1 MKVAVPKRGEVHSAF
16 TTLLKRLSG
25 SVKRINE
32 HAASRMRRGDYA
44 GAEAWA
50 QVGTALHEF
59 RERALGL
66 RAEWQA
72 LCRDAG
78 GKGRKPSRKKRGPIT
93 PLWEYYQPILR
104 AIVQAGG
111 EARRSEI
118 EPVVFKVMEARLQPG
133 DVEISGG
140 RRPRWQN
147 SIRRARRQLIKEGW
161 ISVGGSKGVWRVTEK
176 GRVAATRQRPSA
188 TAKAAREGIEPG

>member
-1 MKVAVPKRGEVHSAF
+1 MRVAVPKRGEVHSAF
-16 TTLLKRLSG
+16 KTLLKRLSG

-32 HAASRMRRGDYA
+32 HAASRMRRGDYT
-44 GAEAWA
+44 GAEAWV
-50 QVGTALHEF
+50 QLGTALGEF
-59 RERALGL
+59 RSRTLDLQG
-66 RAEWQA
+66 EWKG

-78 GKGRKPSRKKRGPIT
+78 GKRHRQTRKKRGPTT

-111 EARRSEI
+111 EARRSDI

-133 DVEISGG
+133 DVELSGG

-147 SIRRARRQLIKEGW
+147 SIPRARKQLIREGW
-161 ISVGGSKGVWRVTEK
+161 LSSGGSKGLWRVTEK
-176 GRVAATRQRPSA
+176 GRIAAARQRSPASG
-188 TAKAAREGIEPG
+188 KAGREGMEP

>member
-1 MKVAVPKRGEVHSAF
+1 MKVTVPKRGEVNSAF
-16 TTLLKRLSG
+16 KNLFKRLGG

-50 QVGTALHEF
+50 QVGTALGEF
-59 RERALGL
+59 RERALEL
-66 RAEWQA
+66 REQWQT

-78 GKGRKPSRKKRGPIT
+78 GRRRKPPRKKRGPTT

-111 EARRSEI
+111 QARRSDI
-118 EPVVFKVMEARLQPG
+118 EPLVFKVMEAHLQPG
-133 DVEISGG
+133 DVEPSGG

-147 SIRRARRQLIKEGW
+147 NIRRARKQLIKEGW
-161 ISVGGSKGVWRVTEK
+161 ISVNGPKGVWRVTEK

-188 TAKAAREGIEPG
+188 TAKAG